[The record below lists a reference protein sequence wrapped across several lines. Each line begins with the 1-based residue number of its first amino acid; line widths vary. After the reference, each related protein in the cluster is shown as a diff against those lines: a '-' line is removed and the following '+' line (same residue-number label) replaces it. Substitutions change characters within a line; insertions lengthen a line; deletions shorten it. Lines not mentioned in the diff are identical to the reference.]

1 MYPFLTNEFSGING
15 IIRHSPEDFQVTEI
29 PAYPCSGEGEHI
41 FLYIEKSNLT
51 TLELVKQ
58 LSQKLKIS
66 LKDVGYAGQKDCH
79 ALTKQ
84 YISIPQKALPLIEK
98 INIPN
103 VKILSIQRHKN
114 KLRLGHL
121 QGNEFRICIRNYD
134 ESKECNIVSIANKLV
149 DIGVPNYFGEQRF
162 GIQNNTQWIG
172 KAILQKDS
180 KALLQVFFGTF
191 TENDSPKMQQIKQYF
206 LQGNYKSAS
215 EEIPSEFRTE
225 KYILKKLAM
234 GLSPEKIISI
244 IPKHMHTFY
253 ICAYQ
258 AWLFNEILSQRIEN
272 LDNIELGDLAVKH
285 PSRSVFLVEDQEKE
299 QIRCNN
305 KEISASGPIW
315 GYKMIQPRYKPLQR
329 EIELLEKENI
339 SMSMFPILG
348 ERRSLRF
355 FVQNLSW
362 QKTEQGMWISFTLPK
377 SCYATVVL
385 REFMKNQKVCTID
398 EIVEE

>member
-1 MYPFLTNEFSGING
+1 MY
-15 IIRHSPEDFQVTEI
+15 
-29 PAYPCSGEGEHI
+29 
-41 FLYIEKSNLT
+41 
-51 TLELVKQ
+51 
-58 LSQKLKIS
+58 
-66 LKDVGYAGQKDCH
+66 
-79 ALTKQ
+79 
-84 YISIPQKALPLIEK
+84 
-98 INIPN
+98 
-103 VKILSIQRHKN
+103 
-114 KLRLGHL
+114 
-121 QGNEFRICIRNYD
+121 
-134 ESKECNIVSIANKLV
+134 
-149 DIGVPNYFGEQRF
+149 
-162 GIQNNTQWIG
+162 
-172 KAILQKDS
+172 
-180 KALLQVFFGTF
+180 
-191 TENDSPKMQQIKQYF
+191 
-206 LQGNYKSAS
+206 
-215 EEIPSEFRTE
+215 
-225 KYILKKLAM
+225 
-234 GLSPEKIISI
+234 
-244 IPKHMHTFY
+244 TFY

-258 AWLFNEILSQRIEN
+258 AWLFNEILSQRIEH
-272 LDNIELGDLAVKH
+272 LDSIELGDLAVKH
-285 PSRSVFLVEDQEKE
+285 PSRSVFFVEDQEKE

>member
-1 MYPFLTNEFSGING
+1 M
-15 IIRHSPEDFQVTEI
+15 
-29 PAYPCSGEGEHI
+29 
-41 FLYIEKSNLT
+41 
-51 TLELVKQ
+51 
-58 LSQKLKIS
+58 
-66 LKDVGYAGQKDCH
+66 
-79 ALTKQ
+79 
-84 YISIPQKALPLIEK
+84 
-98 INIPN
+98 
-103 VKILSIQRHKN
+103 
-114 KLRLGHL
+114 
-121 QGNEFRICIRNYD
+121 
-134 ESKECNIVSIANKLV
+134 
-149 DIGVPNYFGEQRF
+149 
-162 GIQNNTQWIG
+162 
-172 KAILQKDS
+172 
-180 KALLQVFFGTF
+180 QVFFGTF

-244 IPKHMHTFY
+244 IPKHMYTFY

-258 AWLFNEILSQRIEN
+258 AWLFNEILSQRIEH
-272 LDNIELGDLAVKH
+272 LDSIELGDLAVKH
-285 PSRSVFLVEDQEKE
+285 PSRSVFFVEDQEKE

-355 FVQNLSW
+355 LFKIFL
-362 QKTEQGMWISFTLPK
+362 G
-377 SCYATVVL
+377 
-385 REFMKNQKVCTID
+385 KNRTRNVDFFYTS
-398 EIVEE
+398 